1 MKENIQGQDLFL
13 LQSLLVRKNREF
25 TEGMR
30 TGKKHHELVALYNE
44 IKNIY
49 DLIFQKRFA
58 GTADALSV

>member
-1 MKENIQGQDLFL
+1 MTENVSGQDLFL

-30 TGKKHHELVALYNE
+30 TGKKHHELLQLYNE

-49 DLIFQKRFA
+49 DLIFQQRQLISS
-58 GTADALSV
+58 DALTA